1 MWKPLRPGWCP
12 VAGRSLT
19 PLYLGVRIHLSRGR
33 GIFHA
38 QVSSSDSLGT
48 CKAMSL
54 LYLERGGKR
63 ETWNLPEEPFVIGR
77 LSGCDLK
84 LDDTELSRQ
93 HCQIEFHEGTYSIRD
108 LGSRNGTLVNGEPV
122 VVQALSPGDVIQI
135 GDTSLHFAEPT
146 EGEREPPGPPATPTA
161 NSDDAAP
168 RPSAAPPPQRAG
180 TAEDPKFV
188 LHCIVGERAGEEFP
202 IGGDGLTIGRR
213 RTHSVVLSEKSVS
226 SDHALVCVE
235 AGQPRVFD
243 WESRNGVI
251 VNRELVAG
259 SRTLSDGDIIQV
271 EDSRFQ
277 LTLRGQPPP
286 PASRKAPAGL
296 GEGNPTAAGEEN
308 PQVTTEA
315 PRNRD
320 AAVAIPFAEDL
331 SGGRENAITPQ
342 ILSRVEAESR
352 ETPETRR
359 PPSSERETPTPADRG
374 PRDRHQSPD
383 TRGSGQG
390 GRRPPTARP
399 STPVRLRAAARR
411 RARFR
416 RRLARFLAI
425 AGPLAIIVVS
435 SYVHSELQ
443 RADGPEQG
451 RPRSPSLLDR
461 HPGSDENQGRDSA
474 GQLYLDSY
482 KDFTRAKGLLEGL
495 RLQPDEQRAGEA
507 LKVIESSILN
517 YQKLLKQ
524 TLPGSAFRSSEKQL
538 LDAIRL
544 RDEILK
550 LRASH

>member
-1 MWKPLRPGWCP
+1 
-12 VAGRSLT
+12 
-19 PLYLGVRIHLSRGR
+19 
-33 GIFHA
+33 
-38 QVSSSDSLGT
+38 
-48 CKAMSL
+48 MSL
-54 LYLERGGKR
+54 LYLERGGKQ

-122 VVQALSPGDVIQI
+122 VLQALSPGDVVQI
-135 GDTSLHFAEPT
+135 GDTSLHFAERT
-146 EGEREPPGPPATPTA
+146 EAEREPSGPPATPPAAT
-161 NSDDAAP
+161 DDAAP
-168 RPSAAPPPQRAG
+168 RPSAAPPPQPAG
-180 TAEDPKFV
+180 STETPKFV
-188 LHCIVGERAGEEFP
+188 LHCIAGERAGEEFL

-235 AGQPRVFD
+235 AGQPKVFD
-243 WESRNGVI
+243 WESRNGVV
-251 VNRELVAG
+251 VNREVIEG
-259 SRTLSDGDIIQV
+259 SRALSDGDIIQV

-277 LTLRGQPPP
+277 LTSRGQPP
-286 PASRKAPAGL
+286 ASTTRKAPAGL
-296 GEGNPTAAGEEN
+296 GEGSPTTAGEEN
-308 PQVTTEA
+308 LQVTTEA

-320 AAVAIPFAEDL
+320 AAVAVPFAEDL

-359 PPSSERETPTPADRG
+359 PPSSERETPAPADRG
-374 PRDRHQSPD
+374 PRDRHQRPD

-390 GRRPPTARP
+390 GRRPSTGRP

-411 RARFR
+411 RARSR

-425 AGPLAIIVVS
+425 AGPITIIVAS
-435 SYVHSELQ
+435 SYVHSKLQ
-443 RADGPEQG
+443 SANGRGTPLPGSPSSLDRQIGSGEDQG
-451 RPRSPSLLDR
+451 R
-461 HPGSDENQGRDSA
+461 EAA
-474 GQLYLDSY
+474 GQLYMDSY
-482 KDFTRAKGLLEGL
+482 RDFVRARGLVEGL
-495 RLQPDEQRAGEA
+495 VLQPDEQRAGEA
-507 LKVIESSILN
+507 LKVVESSILS

-524 TLPGSAFRSSEKQL
+524 TPPGSAFRSSERQL

-544 RDEILK
+544 RDQILK
-550 LRASH
+550 LKTAR